1 MSDTDRPDRA
11 DLLTNA
17 AATID
22 YLKAERISIERQLDA
37 MQMRLETVND
47 ILARLTGTR
56 RRRRTTW
63 PVVGAQTSVEDETD
77 MPPAA

>member
-1 MSDTDRPDRA
+1 MSEHVPDRA

-22 YLKAERISIERQLDA
+22 YLKAERVSIERQLDA

-63 PVVGAQTSVEDETD
+63 PVVSEAQSGEAESDL
-77 MPPAA
+77 PPAA